1 MARRVNFIEE
11 INATKDTWKIKV
23 RIVGLWRVDRSSAPS
38 LEMIFMDENGD
49 KIEAVVK
56 NYHISLWETKIQEGQ
71 SYVGENFDV
80 KGTIMTNKQ
89 LSEIPL
95 YIYQFTAFEDILS
108 GVATTNVL
116 IDFIGEFIDIEM
128 SQPESMP
135 KKVVFGMRDQ
145 RGNNI
150 SCTLWGQFASQLLK
164 YERDHKFGPIVVIL
178 TLAKIREAKGG
189 YPITIQNTMYG
200 SKLFINDNIQEIQV
214 FTKSLGSGKPHESY
228 NQRMSNT
235 SSSSVGG
242 SQDKFFQNAVVKT
255 ISELIQLDHESVCV
269 TYGTIEKKADAI
281 RIPFNCPGCGKF
293 LKEVVPRYR
302 VEIRANYNHD
312 NMKFVLWNR
321 ECE

>member
-80 KGTIMTNKQ
+80 VTNEGQYRCCKHPFKLIFQKGTIMTNKQ
-89 LSEIPL
+89 LSDIPL

-116 IDFIGEFIDIEM
+116 IDVIGEFIDIEM

-178 TLAKIREAKGG
+178 TLAKIREAKG
-189 YPITIQNTMYG
+189 
-200 SKLFINDNIQEIQV
+200 NII
-214 FTKSLGSGKPHESY
+214 FSF
-228 NQRMSNT
+228 
-235 SSSSVGG
+235 SS
-242 SQDKFFQNAVVKT
+242 
-255 ISELIQLDHESVCV
+255 
-269 TYGTIEKKADAI
+269 
-281 RIPFNCPGCGKF
+281 
-293 LKEVVPRYR
+293 
-302 VEIRANYNHD
+302 
-312 NMKFVLWNR
+312 
-321 ECE
+321 